1 MRKGKI
7 LVGVLLALFALAGTA
22 SALRLRAGDI
32 LIVGD
37 GGFSPKTLPRDHDAP
52 IEIHGGGRISTIS
65 GELPPILHRIIFDFD
80 RHGHVETRG
89 LPVCTRGRLIATDVP
104 RARANCKGSIV
115 GKGRGTAIV
124 KFPDQAP
131 IPASSPITLFNGPK
145 KGGDPTLFAHAYLEV
160 GGPTTFIVPIV
171 IERIR
176 KGLYGYRV
184 ETEIPRIAGGY
195 GIPKSGSIRVERRW
209 TYKGKKY
216 SYVNARCEN
225 GRLQAYGTFTFR
237 DGTRLSGTF
246 ARRCLILR

>member
-7 LVGVLLALFALAGTA
+7 MVGVLLVLFALGGTA

-52 IEIHGGGRISTIS
+52 IEIHGGGKISTIS

-89 LPVCTRGRLIATDVP
+89 LAVCTRGRLIATDTP
-104 RARANCKGSIV
+104 RARANCRGAIV

-131 IPASSPITLFNGPK
+131 IPATSPITLFNGPRK
-145 KGGDPTLFAHAYLEV
+145 HGNPTLFAHAYLEV
-160 GGPTTFIVPIV
+160 GGPTTFIVPIE
-171 IERIR
+171 IERIH

-184 ETEIPRIAGGY
+184 ETEIPEIAGGY
-195 GIPKSGSIRVERRW
+195 GIPISGSIRVDRKW
-209 TYKGKKY
+209 TYKGKEH
-216 SYVNARCEN
+216 SYVNARCET
-225 GRLQAYGTFTFR
+225 GRLQAFGTFTFR

-246 ARRCLILR
+246 ARTCSIRP

>member
-1 MRKGKI
+1 MRKGTI
-7 LVGVLLALFALAGTA
+7 LVGVLLALFALVGTA

-32 LIVGD
+32 LIIGD
-37 GGFSPKTLPRDHDAP
+37 GGFSPRSLPRDRDAP

-65 GELPPILHRIIFDFD
+65 GELPPVLHRIIFDFD

-89 LPVCTRGRLIATDVP
+89 LQVCTRGRLIATDVP
-104 RARANCKGSIV
+104 RARANCRDAIV

-124 KFPDQAP
+124 KFPDQNP
-131 IPASSPITLFNGPK
+131 IPASSPITLFNGPRK
-145 KGGDPTLFAHAYLEV
+145 SGNPTLFAHAYLEV
-160 GGPTTFIVPIV
+160 GGPTTFIVPIE
-171 IERIR
+171 IRRIR

-209 TYKGKKY
+209 TYKGKKL

-225 GRLQAYGTFTFR
+225 GRLQAFGTFTFR

-246 ARRCLILR
+246 ARTCSIRR